1 MESLQIRRI
10 AYYCVVKNLE
20 GYEQAFVRVEGAIN
34 RSLRARGDLL
44 KDSVATQ
51 AFLTHFHHFAFAS
64 NTKSPVQR
72 FHRTKPGCGLIREI
86 P

>member
-34 RSLRARGDLL
+34 
-44 KDSVATQ
+44 KDSIATQ
-51 AFLTHFHHFAFAS
+51 AFLTHLHHFAFAS